1 MMRAGRFRR
10 RYRHSFLPCLPFASP
25 DVLFAPTDRTHLP
38 GRHREVQSRLA
49 IVFDK
54 LALSGEFHENVA
66 MIDFKTLETF
76 VWVANLRSF
85 RGAAEKLHTTQ
96 PAVSMRIAQL
106 EDSLRVH
113 LLERD
118 RRRVAPTE
126 KGRELVGYAERLL
139 RLRAE
144 MIEAVGDPSTMR
156 GLVRLG
162 VAETIV
168 HTWLPAFIER
178 VNTAYPNLEL
188 EIEVDISPNLRERLL
203 GRDLDLAFLLGPLS
217 HPNIHSRPL
226 CAFPL
231 AFMATPA
238 IRLGKPAV
246 PLAAIARHPLIT
258 YSRNTQPY
266 MVLRELFARAGLK
279 PTIHASASLATVVH
293 MALGGIG
300 IAVLPPAILAAVP
313 TRGRLRAIKA
323 EVELPSL
330 DFIVSWASTPDSFA
344 AQKVAEIATQVAQG
358 GAAGARR

>member
-1 MMRAGRFRR
+1 
-10 RYRHSFLPCLPFASP
+10 
-25 DVLFAPTDRTHLP
+25 
-38 GRHREVQSRLA
+38 
-49 IVFDK
+49 
-54 LALSGEFHENVA
+54 

-106 EDSLRVH
+106 EEALKVP
-113 LLERD
+113 LFERD

-126 KGRELVGYAERLL
+126 KGRELIGYAERLL

-188 EIEVDISPNLRERLL
+188 EIEVDISPHLRDRLV
-203 GRDLDLAFLLGPLS
+203 GRDLDLAFLLGQAS

-231 AFMATPA
+231 AFMAHSGLK
-238 IRLGKPAV
+238 LGKKPV
-246 PLAAIARHPLIT
+246 PLAAIAQHPVIT
-258 YSRNTQPY
+258 YSRNTEPY
-266 MVLRELFARAGLK
+266 TALRELFARAGLQ
-279 PTIHASASLATVVH
+279 PTIHASASLATIVH
-293 MALGGIG
+293 MALDGIG
-300 IAVLPPAILAAVP
+300 IATLPPAILAGMAA
-313 TRGRLRAIKA
+313 RGRLRAIA
-323 EVELPSL
+323 TEAELPDL
-330 DFIVSWASTPDSFA
+330 NFVVSWPA
-344 AQKVAEIATQVAQG
+344 APESIAVQKVAGIATQIAHDSVA
-358 GAAGARR
+358 R